1 MTRGPRMLMRDMAG
15 AVGLLWQGVTERAF
29 PGGVLAVGRSR
40 GRVHAIPF
48 GMQSYA
54 PRAAAVTRRTI
65 YDLAS
70 LTKVLATTTIAMRL
84 TEQGQVDI
92 ELPVK
97 RYVPEFRGGWRDGVL
112 VRHLL
117 SHSSGLPWWGPL
129 YRDVVGR
136 EAFLLRICRMRNA
149 YPAGARASY
158 SDLGFILLGE
168 VLARASGKDLRRL
181 FDEHVAGPLDLEST
195 RYLPPVAWRS
205 GIAPTEQ
212 DPWRGRLLR
221 GEVHDEN
228 AAAMGGVSAHA
239 GLFGTAEDL
248 GRFAQCLLRSGRL
261 ARGALV
267 GSQTLRRFTA
277 NARVPGGTRG
287 LGWDTTTLWIPGP
300 GGSGRLVRTRGYSSA
315 GRRLSRDS
323 FGHTGFTGT
332 SLWVDPR
339 RDLFVCLLT
348 NRVHPE
354 RHNDAIRRY
363 RALVADEVAG
373 ADMRA
378 RRRVQERRKAAA
390 SIRVLPARS
399 RQRDG
404 TPRDKRPR

>member
-1 MTRGPRMLMRDMAG
+1 MMGGPRILLGDLAG
-15 AVGLLWQGVTERAF
+15 AVTLLRQGVIGRAF
-29 PGGVLAVGRSR
+29 PGGVLAVGRGR
-40 GRVHAIPF
+40 GRVHVIGF
-48 GMQSYA
+48 GRQSYA
-54 PRAAAVTRRTI
+54 PRAAAVTRRTV

-70 LTKVLATTTIAMRL
+70 LTKVLAATTIAMRL
-84 TEQGQVDI
+84 TEQGRVDI

-97 RYVPEFRGGWRDGVL
+97 RYVPEFRGGWRDTVL

-117 SHSSGLPWWGPL
+117 SHSSGMPWWGPL

-136 EAFLLRICRMRNA
+136 EAFLLRICRMRGA
-149 YPAGARASY
+149 YAVGARASY

-181 FDEHVAGPLDLEST
+181 FDEHVAGPLGLEST

-205 GIAPTEQ
+205 RIAPTEQ

-228 AAAMGGVSAHA
+228 AGAMGGVSAHA

-248 GRFAQCLLRSGRL
+248 GRFAQCLLRSGRI
-261 ARGALV
+261 ARGCLV
-267 GSQTLRRFTA
+267 GPRTLRQFTA

-287 LGWDTTTLWIPGP
+287 LGWDTTTIWVPGA

-315 GRRLSRDS
+315 GRRLSRGS

-339 RDLFVCLLT
+339 RDVFVCLLT
-348 NRVHPE
+348 NRVHPD

-363 RALVADEVAG
+363 RAQVADEVAA

-378 RRRVQERRKAAA
+378 RRREQGRRKTG
-390 SIRVLPARS
+390 RS
-399 RQRDG
+399 R
-404 TPRDKRPR
+404 